1 MEHEPVSDDELS
13 ENVVDEEADLQHL
26 VAGLLKNMD
35 RILMKP
41 WMSLKFHAASASTA
55 GEKQWLALAL
65 TSQEAH
71 HMLSLYG
78 DAHTHFE
85 ADLAEACRI

>member
-1 MEHEPVSDDELS
+1 MAEHEPVSDDELS
-13 ENVVDEEADLQHL
+13 EGDNVVDEEAELQQHLQHL

-35 RILMKP
+35 RILVKP

-71 HMLSLYG
+71 HMLRLG
-78 DAHTHFE
+78 GNTHT
-85 ADLAEACRI
+85 L